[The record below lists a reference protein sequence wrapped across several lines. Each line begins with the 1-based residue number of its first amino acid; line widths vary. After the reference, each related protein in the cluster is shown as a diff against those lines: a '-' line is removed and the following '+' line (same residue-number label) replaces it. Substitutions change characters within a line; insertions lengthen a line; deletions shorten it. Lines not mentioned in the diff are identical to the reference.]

1 MDKNHKIAMVVLV
14 IVVGAGTF
22 YGGMKYTANQKTSQ
36 FDARG
41 AGVRQGAE
49 SGSAGRAGGQ
59 RGAGMMQGAGVLNGG
74 AGDFSGGEVT
84 AKDDTSVTIKTR
96 NGGSQIVFFA
106 PSTTVGKSVTGSTS
120 DLVVGQQVMANGKNN
135 PDGSLAATNIQ
146 IRPETPTDQ

>member
-14 IVVGAGTF
+14 IVVGAGAF
-22 YGGMKYTANQKTSQ
+22 YGGMKYDQSQRASQ
-36 FDARG
+36 FASRG
-41 AGVRQGAE
+41 AGSGQGV
-49 SGSAGRAGGQ
+49 GVGTAGRAGGS
-59 RGAGMMQGAGVLNGG
+59 RGAGMQGVGVQNGG